1 VTDHVTPHHQ
11 DDGLF
16 RTAGQADER
25 QAAPDVAD
33 VKPVA
38 RPSRDLFHQAVHH
51 DAAEPQRPTPQRD
64 EEVMRSLR
72 SPFDEDDCR

>member
-1 VTDHVTPHHQ
+1 V
-11 DDGLF
+11 
-16 RTAGQADER
+16 R
-25 QAAPDVAD
+25 
-33 VKPVA
+33 PVA

-72 SPFDEDDCR
+72 SPFDEDKSARSARLVDSGDGRPAQNNSSATP